1 MGKKLLAAI
10 GLILCGAASVAYF
23 HGSRLFDRA
32 WDASDAD
39 ARIAILEREQTV
51 LPAHAEIYNA
61 LGKAYF
67 EKALARL
74 GQPDQSVP
82 AFEKCQQNYLQA
94 LAINPFSA
102 FVHFDFAQALLYMNH
117 LPLSLPSLP
126 YFEEFRRSAELASHE
141 PRIYFEVSK
150 VLLSRWSALRPE
162 EQAFALD
169 VLKKA
174 VTRADPARLMSIFH
188 LWELNAQDFKSVD
201 KILPR
206 DRTIYRQFAQF
217 LGERSLDLTERVKFL
232 SQAESLDFENARIE
246 CAAGQNAFQQFK
258 LKEAIAH
265 FEASLESLAGIRF
278 YQMLAAQSLI
288 DPLEFQLIQKDIQL
302 GLAKCRIEETRSL
315 DSAIPALRAY
325 LALEDRP
332 GTISELERFLKDRGL
347 VQGSKGGPTY
357 KDFGQLSFE
366 ALLSFKQNRFRDI
379 VDIGTSLE
387 QNFLVIPEAMKPEYA
402 KILELV
408 GDSYQKLD
416 FIYES
421 NNFFQKART
430 VGGESLSVL
439 LKIRRN
445 FERLNDTE
453 NLKTVNAG
461 IAKLLTSADL
471 VFTKTTLAKGVGLAQ
486 ALTLDGSK
494 IRIVLDFKLSGDAP
508 FPLIS
513 VFLNGQVVWEDYVKA
528 SPLAIRVSPNMGLNA
543 LKIVPVN
550 QSVDLKGISIVPA
563 AETGREPV
571 AEKPA
576 PGTGKKDINATGNKK
591 K

>member
-1 MGKKLLAAI
+1 MGKKLLAALM
-10 GLILCGAASVAYF
+10 LIVCGAASVALYQ
-23 HGSRLFDRA
+23 GSRLFDRA
-32 WDASDAD
+32 REASDAD
-39 ARIAILEREQTV
+39 VRIAILEREQTV
-51 LPAHAEIYNA
+51 LPVHADIYNA

-74 GQPDQSVP
+74 GKPDQSGP
-82 AFEKCQQNYLQA
+82 AFEKSQRNYLQA
-94 LAINPFSA
+94 LAVNPFNA
-102 FVHFDFAQALLYMNH
+102 FTHFDFAQALFYMNY
-117 LPLSLPSLP
+117 LPLSFPSLP

-150 VLLSRWSALRPE
+150 VLLSRWPTLRPE

-169 VLKKA
+169 VLRKA

-188 LWELNAQDFKSVD
+188 LWELNAQDFKSVE

-206 DRTIYRQFAQF
+206 DRTVYRQFAQF
-217 LGERSLDLTERVKFL
+217 LGERSLDLAERVKFL
-232 SQAESLDFENARIE
+232 SQAESLDFENARNE
-246 CAAGQNAFQQFK
+246 SSAGQNSFQQFK

-265 FEASLESLAGIRF
+265 FQASLESLAGIRF
-278 YQMLAAQSLI
+278 YQALAAQTLI
-288 DPLEFQLIQKDIQL
+288 DPLEFQMIQKDVQL
-302 GLAKCRIEETRSL
+302 GLAKCRIEETRNL
-315 DSAIPALRAY
+315 ESAIPALRAY

-332 GTISELERFLKDRGL
+332 GTISELERFLKERGL
-347 VQGSKGGPTY
+347 VQNKSGPTY

-430 VGGESLSVL
+430 VGGENLSVL

-445 FERLNDTE
+445 FERLNDAE
-453 NLKTVNAG
+453 NLKTINAE
-461 IAKLLTSADL
+461 IVKLLTSPEI
-471 VFTKTTLAKGVGLAQ
+471 VFANPTLAKGVGLVQ
-486 ALTLDGSK
+486 ALTLDGSMTQ
-494 IRIVLDFKLSGDAP
+494 IALDFKLSGDAP
-508 FPLIS
+508 IPLIS
-513 VFLNGQVVWEDYVKA
+513 VFLNGRVVWEDYLKTA
-528 SPLAIRVSPNMGLNA
+528 PLIIRLSPNMGVNTLM
-543 LKIVPVN
+543 IVPVN
-550 QSVDLKGISIVPA
+550 QSVDLKGMSIVPA
-563 AETGREPV
+563 AEAAKEPV
-571 AEKPA
+571 AGKPA
-576 PGTGKKDINATGNKK
+576 PGTGKIEKKAIGDKK